1 MDGKGHREVA
11 YSLLCEKKF
20 EKLRARDRNNMCPAI
35 SADSRKEKRERE
47 REKQDDSIHIK

>member
-35 SADSRKEKRERE
+35 SADSRKKKGRERE
-47 REKQDDSIHIK
+47 RSKTILSI